1 MHNTSCGAGYEWCEL
16 AVAVTGMP
24 FQCVSAVLAG
34 TFGLSNLQFITIMSS
49 S

>member
-1 MHNTSCGAGYEWCEL
+1 MHNTPCGAGYEWCEVVA
-16 AVAVTGMP
+16 AVPGIP
-24 FQCVSAVLAG
+24 FHRVSAELAG